1 VSFYVSTATFFLLHC
16 DELDRVVALPRHK
29 FVTGATLLQLGCGA
43 LKLWSHFCYMLGGVG
58 YSNCGATFTAC
69 SEVWGIEIVESLLLH
84 ARRCGVL
91 KLWSHFC
98 YMLGGVGY
106 SNCGATFTVCS
117 EVCWYSNCGVTF
129 TVCAEVWGIEIAEPL
144 LLHAR
149 RCGVLKLRSHFYCM
163 LGCGVLKLWSHFYC
177 ILGVVG
183 Y

>member
-1 VSFYVSTATFFLLHC
+1 MSFYVSTATFFLLHC

-29 FVTGATLLQLGCGA
+29 FVTGATLLQLGCGV

-117 EVCWYSNCGVTF
+117 EV
-129 TVCAEVWGIEIAEPL
+129 WGIEIVGPL
-144 LLHAR
+144 LLYTR
-149 RCGVLKLRSHFYCM
+149 RCE
-163 LGCGVLKLWSHFYC
+163 VLKLWSHFYC
-177 ILGVVG
+177 MLGGVESWNYNRHRANV
-183 Y
+183 